1 MKCFLKKKFFKYKL
15 KKEFFYLIFLIRIE
29 FISFSSKKT
38 LSKNLNTKVC
48 RNIIR
53 DSKIKK
59 PLNKIMIESNDN
71 IVKVFFNLKTKTN
84 EKTLIIKCPTQ
95 IFTQSRAVNVIGRN
109 KWVNTSMF
117 DKSKERE
124 GDIRSPIMNI
134 EILFLL

>member
-53 DSKIKK
+53 DSKIKN
-59 PLNKIMIESNDN
+59 PLIKIKVEVKSN
-71 IVKVFFNLKTKTN
+71 IVEVFFNLKTKTN
-84 EKTLIIKCPTQ
+84 ERTLMIKCPTQ

-109 KWVNTSMF
+109 KWVNTSIF

-124 GDIRSPIMNI
+124 GDIRSPIIDI